1 MGKVLTTGAGSI
13 ECEASISCVVSPNR
27 LKTRTDGYDSQVLL
41 PSAARGH
48 CNISYI
54 SVFSAYIH

>member
-27 LKTRTDGYDSQVLL
+27 LNTRTDGYSQVLL

-48 CNISYI
+48 CNIS
-54 SVFSAYIH
+54 